1 MWKTWKRIRDV
12 VHSTLRYKLFT
23 LVLLPILLAM
33 FATLGFT
40 VYWLNSYNRDNLSLK
55 AKADLAQAQQAIQ
68 QVEKERYLGAL
79 QQLAGSYE
87 FQSLLKQGDSAGLA
101 RALHRLIKEQGFTF
115 VHVTGELGNWLY
127 EKGQSSSATSKP
139 TPLTARAMR
148 GLSGAALEVFSA
160 DDLRR
165 ENAALPARARVA
177 TTDSASGRQPGPSS
191 FTARVGATGGASGRT
206 EPSSFEARALV
217 LRTVCPIADKQG
229 NVLALLDGGIV
240 LNHNLD
246 VVDAVRDRIYGSG
259 TLPPGGTG
267 AIALALGDVYV
278 SSDIPLPPETS
289 GVGMRLPPEVRQRV
303 LENGETRVSR
313 DFLGGQWYIS
323 GYAPIFDV
331 QGQGVG
337 VLHTVFL
344 EAPFRHAQYWATA
357 LLLVILLGL
366 FSVSVW
372 IAFRGAKRILKPI
385 EQMMSVV
392 RATQA
397 GLEQRIGEIDSQ
409 DELRELAR
417 QFDAMLDLLASR
429 NREIQRAADELEAKV
444 EERTRELESR
454 NADLK
459 ATVALLHETRQQLV
473 LAEKLAAVGE
483 LAAGVAHEIHNP
495 TAVIVGN
502 LEILASELGA
512 SAGPV
517 QAEID
522 LIMQQVERIRHV
534 VNRLLR
540 FVRPSR
546 APNDAEEVDVNRL
559 VENALPL
566 VRHVV
571 REKSVIVRRNLNANH
586 TVRIDPYDLEEVI
599 INLVINA
606 SHAISEGGV
615 VEVST
620 ANWGQQ
626 GVVLSVRDNGVGIAP
641 DTLNRIFDPFFT
653 TDPQRRTGLGLSVS
667 YSLIRRYGGDITV
680 ESEPGK
686 GSVFHVWLLRRPV
699 FEARNERLGY
709 SLKG

>member
-1 MWKTWKRIRDV
+1 MWKTWKRICDV

-68 QVEKERYLGAL
+68 QVERERYLGAL

-87 FQSLLKQGDSAGLA
+87 FQSLLEKGDSAGLA

-127 EKGQSSSATSKP
+127 ETGQPASASSKP
-139 TPLTARAMR
+139 TPLTTRAMR
-148 GLSGAALEVFSA
+148 GLTGAALEVFSA

-165 ENAALPARARVA
+165 ESTALPARARVA
-177 TTDSASGRQPGPSS
+177 TTDRASGRSP
-191 FTARVGATGGASGRT
+191 
-206 EPSSFEARALV
+206 FEARALV
-217 LRTVCPIADKQG
+217 LRAVSPVADRQG
-229 NVLALLDGGIV
+229 NVLAVLDGGVV
-240 LNHNLD
+240 LNHNRDL
-246 VVDAVRDRIYGSG
+246 VDAVRNHIYGSG
-259 TLPPGGTG
+259 TLPPGAAG

-278 SSDIPLPPETS
+278 SSNIPLPPETS
-289 GVGMRLPPEVRQRV
+289 TVGMRLPPEVRQRV
-303 LENGETRVSR
+303 LENGETWVSR
-313 DFLGGQWYIS
+313 DFFGGQWYVS
-323 GYAPIFDV
+323 GYTPIFDIE
-331 QGQGVG
+331 GQSVG
-337 VLHTVFL
+337 VLHTAFL
-344 EAPFRHAQYWATA
+344 EAPFLRARYWATA
-357 LLLVILLGL
+357 LLLLILLGL
-366 FSVSVW
+366 FSASVW
-372 IAFRGAKRILKPI
+372 IAFRGVKRILKPI

-417 QFDAMLDLLASR
+417 QFDAMLDLLQQR

-502 LEILASELGA
+502 LEILASELG
-512 SAGPV
+512 SHAGPV
-517 QAEID
+517 QAEIE
-522 LIMQQVERIRHV
+522 LIMQQAERIRHI

-546 APNDAEEVDVNRL
+546 TPDNVEEVDVNRL

-566 VRHVV
+566 VRHAVK
-571 REKSVIVRRNLNANH
+571 EKSITVRRNLNASH

-620 ANWGQQ
+620 ANWGRR
-626 GVVLSVRDNGVGIAP
+626 GAVVSVRDNGVGIAP
-641 DTLNRIFDPFFT
+641 DALNRIFDPFFT

-680 ESEPGK
+680 ESEPGQ

-699 FEARNERLGY
+699 FEARNERLSYPLQG
-709 SLKG
+709 